1 MTSVF
6 LLLYKINDCS
16 KYETAIFQTEKGLK
30 WFIKELNKQK
40 PQILKIFEIKNSCFV
55 EELKFFVSKED
66 VNLKPVLTNKEN
78 SDYGKLYILVFR
90 TPTKL
95 SSTISEK
102 ESKIIDN
109 YLKGIRSGEIEI
121 LSFFSIDLDSLKVMP
136 LDFDVDDI
144 LRIKI
149 KSKFKNFSLPFEYS
163 NLKHIFYDSNYN
175 KFI

>member
-30 WFIKELNKQK
+30 WFVKELNKQK
-40 PQILKIFEIKNSCFV
+40 PQILRIFEVKNSCFV
-55 EELKFFVSKED
+55 KELKFFVSKED
-66 VNLKPVLTNKEN
+66 VNLKPVLTIKEN
-78 SDYGKLYILVFR
+78 SDYSRLYILMFR

-109 YLKGIRSGEIEI
+109 YLKGIRSEEIEI
-121 LSFFSIDLDSLKVMP
+121 LSFFSIDLDSLEIMP
-136 LDFDVDDI
+136 LVFDVDDNLQI
-144 LRIKI
+144 NI
-149 KSKFKNFSLPFEYS
+149 KSKLKNFSLP
-163 NLKHIFYDSNYN
+163 LQ
-175 KFI
+175 

>member
-16 KYETAIFQTEKGLK
+16 KYKTAIFQTEKGLK

-40 PQILKIFEIKNSCFV
+40 PQILRIFEVKNSCFV
-55 EELKFFVSKED
+55 KELKFFVPKED

-95 SSTISEK
+95 SSTISE
-102 ESKIIDN
+102 EENKIIDN
-109 YLKGIRSGEIEI
+109 YLKGIRSEEIEI
-121 LSFFSIDLDSLKVMP
+121 LSFFSLNLKDLKINP
-136 LDFDVDDI
+136 LFFDVNDNLQI
-144 LRIKI
+144 EI
-149 KSKFKNFSLPFEYS
+149 KSKLKNFSLPSE
-163 NLKHIFYDSNYN
+163 
-175 KFI
+175 

>member
-1 MTSVF
+1 MNSVF

-40 PQILKIFEIKNSCFV
+40 PQILRIFEVKNSCFV
-55 EELKFFVSKED
+55 KELKFFVSKED

-95 SSTISEK
+95 SSTISE
-102 ESKIIDN
+102 EENKIVEN
-109 YLKGIRSGEIEI
+109 YLKGIRSEEIEI
-121 LSFFSIDLDSLKVMP
+121 LSFFSLNLKDLKINP
-136 LDFDVDDI
+136 LFFDVNDNLQI
-144 LRIKI
+144 EI
-149 KSKFKNFSLPFEYS
+149 KSKLKNFSLPSE
-163 NLKHIFYDSNYN
+163 
-175 KFI
+175 